1 MKHQVQ
7 PLQSRTDQ
15 KKNLAESKQV
25 QEYPVQVEPFLPRM
39 KPMGKFSAGVPNAGI
54 YKLFDETDN
63 IVCYVLMP
71 NSLETKRENGGELTY
86 NSNTIGSISCVR
98 IDVQQPKS
106 QEQALVK
113 IRIFR
118 RASIV
123 GSSFCLGLISKAIQK
138 SAAFDDG
145 RFNTLPF
152 VGNVAMPAFR

>member
-1 MKHQVQ
+1 MNQKAIVFSGLLFLAPFSVFADEQTLVAAESPAVQNQQVAGEVKHQVQ

-63 IVCYVLMP
+63 TVCYVLMP
-71 NSLETKRENGGELTY
+71 NSLDSKRENGGELTY

-98 IDVQQPKS
+98 IDVQQPKAKS
-106 QEQALVK
+106 
-113 IRIFR
+113 R
-118 RASIV
+118 R
-123 GSSFCLGLISKAIQK
+123 
-138 SAAFDDG
+138 
-145 RFNTLPF
+145 
-152 VGNVAMPAFR
+152 